1 MKFPLNRLFSLIYLI
16 SAGAALNSCSTVGLG
31 PSGAGE
37 YSGTT
42 IKSSNM
48 ALIRKT
54 TVAVF
59 AEKGFR
65 LDGSAEY
72 GTIRF
77 AKTGSR
83 SAQIAWGSNMNS
95 NPVMVRP
102 EVQITAL
109 GPKTQLICNVYMTQ
123 QSEVFGEDVKQ
134 PHLAGKAGYSSMLS
148 TIRSRVEKAEKPAG

>member
-1 MKFPLNRLFSLIYLI
+1 MKTRLFSLAVLI
-16 SAGAALNSCSTVGLG
+16 FAGAALNSCSTVGLG

-37 YSGTT
+37 YSGTS
-42 IKSSNM
+42 INSSNM

-65 LDGSAEY
+65 LDGSADY

-77 AKTGSR
+77 VKAGTR
-83 SAQIAWGSNMNS
+83 SAQIAWGGNMND

-109 GPKTQLICNVYMTQ
+109 GPKTQLVCNVYMTQ
-123 QSEVFGEDVKQ
+123 ESTVYGDNVKQ
-134 PHLAGKAGYSSMLS
+134 PHLTGKAGYSSMLS
-148 TIRSRVEKAEKPAG
+148 TIRSRVEAAEKASR